1 MPQTSAMEFGF
12 IDMANRVGIVVP
24 LLLAVAL
31 LAGVPAFAQL
41 DLTGVWNPRLAD
53 EDNPERVAGPS
64 LVEFLGLPI
73 NDYARQWG
81 LAYRPG
87 RLSLP
92 EHQCQVHCMWWNISI
107 ADLSS

>member
-53 EDNPERVAGPS
+53 EATRNLWPDRREIPLR
-64 LVEFLGLPI
+64 
-73 NDYARQWG
+73 W
-81 LAYRPG
+81 
-87 RLSLP
+87 
-92 EHQCQVHCMWWNISI
+92 C
-107 ADLSS
+107 